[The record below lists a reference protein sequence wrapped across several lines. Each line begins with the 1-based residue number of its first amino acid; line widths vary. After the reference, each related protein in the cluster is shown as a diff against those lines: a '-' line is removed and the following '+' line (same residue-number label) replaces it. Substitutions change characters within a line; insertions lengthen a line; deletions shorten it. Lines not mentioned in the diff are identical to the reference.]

1 MRTNPIHTIPSLSGT
16 FGIPA
21 RLAHNPKMPKEPSS
35 PSRSNTETERRNKM
49 IINTLMN
56 KGQLVTRY
64 IKHLA
69 ESANFKGSTFNKH
82 RNGLIGNRFE
92 MPNVSYTHPLP
103 ASVERHNNDNKNGHI
118 RKKFFSIF

>member
-1 MRTNPIHTIPSLSGT
+1 MRTNPTHTIPSLSGT

-56 KGQLVTRY
+56 KCVFRSDSATLFGQTV
-64 IKHLA
+64 
-69 ESANFKGSTFNKH
+69 
-82 RNGLIGNRFE
+82 
-92 MPNVSYTHPLP
+92 PL
-103 ASVERHNNDNKNGHI
+103 
-118 RKKFFSIF
+118 